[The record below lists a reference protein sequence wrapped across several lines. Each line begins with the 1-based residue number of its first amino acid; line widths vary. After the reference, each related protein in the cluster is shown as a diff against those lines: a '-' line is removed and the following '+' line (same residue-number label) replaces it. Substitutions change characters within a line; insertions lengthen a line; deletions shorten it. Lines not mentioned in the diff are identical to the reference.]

1 MSTEDNREPLTS
13 LTYNTTAM
21 DAATTITNNKRAAKL
36 AAKLV
41 LVNYKKL
48 EAIVNGKNA
57 ICGELASPKLADLVT
72 TAAKCAFAE
81 VLYEATK
88 QDLHML
94 LDEAI
99 ATYGDTALRRMYD
112 EVINERD

>member
-1 MSTEDNREPLTS
+1 
-13 LTYNTTAM
+13 M
-21 DAATTITNNKRAAKL
+21 DATTTTNNDKRAAKL

-41 LVNYKKL
+41 LIRYKKL

-81 VLYEATK
+81 VLYEAAE